1 MQVFEDADDYA
12 AFGRVLAEAVARV
25 PTIRLLGYCVM
36 PNHWHLVVWP
46 KGDGQLSEF
55 MRWLTVTHTQRW
67 HAHHHTSG
75 TGPVYQGRYRSFPIE
90 QDEHL
95 LAVLR
100 YVERNALR
108 CGLVER
114 AEDWRWGSL
123 WRWVHRRKAAT
134 RGAEQPML
142 SDWPV
147 ARPRQWRRQVN
158 TPMHRGELEA
168 LRHSVK
174 RGSPFGSASWTKTT
188 ARRLAIESTLN
199 PIGRPRKQA
208 TEPKS

>member
-1 MQVFEDADDYA
+1 
-12 AFGRVLAEAVARV
+12 
-25 PTIRLLGYCVM
+25 
-36 PNHWHLVVWP
+36 
-46 KGDGQLSEF
+46 
-55 MRWLTVTHTQRW
+55 
-67 HAHHHTSG
+67 
-75 TGPVYQGRYRSFPIE
+75 
-90 QDEHL
+90 
-95 LAVLR
+95 
-100 YVERNALR
+100 
-108 CGLVER
+108 
-114 AEDWRWGSL
+114 
-123 WRWVHRRKAAT
+123 
-134 RGAEQPML
+134 ML

-188 ARRLAIESTLN
+188 ARRLAIESTLR